1 MAGHTDFDQITEEY
15 IQAIREHKMAHIE
28 AMRSNEEETSRKYLA
43 ACARV
48 DEAGE
53 RWRKAFQR
61 SPAT

>member
-15 IQAIREHKMAHIE
+15 IQAIREHKVAHVE
-28 AMRSNEEETSRKYLA
+28 AMQSDDEEINRKYRA

-53 RWRKAFQR
+53 CWRKAFQR